1 MKNNNFF
8 TTKQSIYSLE
18 AVENIIN
25 KYCEL
30 GGECIEVVEGCLGY
44 GITICMANG
53 YKTAVIKEIYLNEWS
68 SGHTIRF
75 YNKTPKKYLDMIDNL

>member
-44 GITICMANG
+44 GQKKKL
-53 YKTAVIKEIYLNEWS
+53 KTL
-68 SGHTIRF
+68 F
-75 YNKTPKKYLDMIDNL
+75 